1 VAKMSWIELNTG
13 NKIIAI
19 HSDRPSHSDYK
30 LIEAEATFQD
40 LGKIF
45 NKETGE
51 MYFATKS
58 EEELQEEKI
67 QNYKKFL
74 NKTQHKMGIDYE
86 FDIDENLEDLIKA
99 RKEARDYIR
108 KYSKGLK

>member
-1 VAKMSWIELNTG
+1 MAKMSWIELSTD
-13 NKIIAI
+13 NKIIGI
-19 HSDRPSHSDYK
+19 HSDRPSQSDYE
-30 LIEAEATFQD
+30 LLEAEATFKD

-51 MYFATKS
+51 MSFAAKS

-99 RKEARDYIR
+99 RKEARDAIR